1 MIVAP
6 KAIPQSLKRD
16 CLLFGNL
23 PPVDLLLQ
31 RDHPD
36 TGQYY
41 LGGVVG
47 ILGKIIRGVVAGAVL
62 ASATVGMPVA
72 AGDKVTIGQPAPD
85 FTLTLIDGSKV
96 TRDQLHGQV
105 VILNFWATW
114 CVPCRAELPTLDAY
128 YNMRK
133 DAGLRVF
140 AVTTEDSL
148 PAYKLK
154 QLFQVM
160 HISPVRKIKGPYDTI
175 GNAVPT
181 NIIIGRDG
189 RIRYAKA
196 AAFDLDSLNAILVP
210 LLREPAPKS

>member
-1 MIVAP
+1 MGI
-6 KAIPQSLKRD
+6 
-16 CLLFGNL
+16 FGKM
-23 PPVDLLLQ
+23 V
-31 RDHPD
+31 
-36 TGQYY
+36 
-41 LGGVVG
+41 
-47 ILGKIIRGVVAGAVL
+47 RGLAASAVL
-62 ASATVGMPVA
+62 ASASVGMPVA

-85 FTLTLIDGSKV
+85 FTLTLIDGTKI

-128 YNMRK
+128 YVARK
-133 DAGLRVF
+133 DVGLRVF

-148 PAYKLK
+148 QPYQLK
-154 QLFQVM
+154 KLFQAM

-196 AAFDLDSLNAILVP
+196 AAFDLDDLNAILVP
-210 LLREPAPKS
+210 LLREPMPTS